1 MAAGGEPA
9 PAPAPAS
16 GPPPTGPAG
25 LLLRPLVFV
34 VDAVRPVDGAP
45 RDVDDG
51 AEPGEHDAEE
61 ASLYDEFLAA
71 LRDGGR
77 DGEGGRHGGGNGDD
91 ASVAAS
97 YASR

>member
-1 MAAGGEPA
+1 MAAGGE

-51 AEPGEHDAEE
+51 AEPGDEAEE

-77 DGEGGRHGGGNGDD
+77 DGEGGRPGGGNGDD

>member
-1 MAAGGEPA
+1 MAAGGE

-71 LRDGGR
+71 LRDG
-77 DGEGGRHGGGNGDD
+77 EGGRPGGGTGDD

>member
-1 MAAGGEPA
+1 
-9 PAPAPAS
+9 
-16 GPPPTGPAG
+16 
-25 LLLRPLVFV
+25 V

-51 AEPGEHDAEE
+51 AEPGDEAEE